1 MDCWEG
7 MECLPLTCCPMFA
20 VPRNLFDDELRAG
33 VLPSAFLARTCD
45 DAGFLIGI
53 PLA

>member
-1 MDCWEG
+1 
-7 MECLPLTCCPMFA
+7 MFA